1 MKYFI
6 RSIKYFLYLTVILVV
21 VLYAL
26 VALKLANGDIQSMF
40 RNGYDS
46 LWQIAGILAIFAA
59 VYPKFGYSTRKAI
72 VPGAYS
78 EIRDSVLSVMES
90 RGYRLEK
97 EEGENMTFRLRSP
110 LYRITR
116 VGEDRIML
124 TRDVSG
130 FEVEGLTK
138 DVVRLIQ
145 ALERTPDQI

>member
-6 RSIKYFLYLTVILVV
+6 RSIKYFLYLSVILII

-59 VYPKFGYSTRKAI
+59 IYPKFGYSARKAI

-116 VGEDRIML
+116 VGEDRITL